1 MSQSSYKRHKEF
13 YGGTIIGL
21 DLVSN
26 KSEEH
31 ETFSFTST
39 WKLTHLKLGIY

>member
-1 MSQSSYKRHKEF
+1 MSQSSYIRQKEF
-13 YGGTIIGL
+13 YDGKIIGP

-39 WKLTHLKLGIY
+39 WKMTHLKLGLF